1 MHPGG
6 LRLTDRAARLAGI
19 FPGARALDLGCGDG
33 ATASLLTEKFSA
45 EVTGVDL
52 TARGGD
58 FVRAD
63 IAALPFEDDSFD
75 FVFLECVLSVTD
87 DPARVLSEARRVL
100 RGGGKLILS
109 DVYAKTPGGAPWDGD
124 TLRRL
129 VADAGFSLALS
140 EDHTPA
146 LVTFAAEQLRGA
158 AWLGYILVI
167 GTRDFS
173 AG

>member
-6 LRLTDRAARLAGI
+6 LRLTDRAARLAGV
-19 FPGARALDLGCGDG
+19 FAGARVLDLGCGDG
-33 ATASLLTEKFSA
+33 ATAAFLTEKFSA
-45 EVTGVDL
+45 EVTGVDSA
-52 TARGGD
+52 ARGVG

-63 IAALPFEDDSFD
+63 AASAPFEDNAFD

-109 DVYAKTPGGAPWDGD
+109 DVYAKKPGGALWDGD

-129 VADAGFSLALS
+129 VETAGFTLALS

-146 LVTFAAEQLRGA
+146 LVTFAAEQLRGGA
-158 AWLGYILVI
+158 GLGYLLVI

-173 AG
+173 TT